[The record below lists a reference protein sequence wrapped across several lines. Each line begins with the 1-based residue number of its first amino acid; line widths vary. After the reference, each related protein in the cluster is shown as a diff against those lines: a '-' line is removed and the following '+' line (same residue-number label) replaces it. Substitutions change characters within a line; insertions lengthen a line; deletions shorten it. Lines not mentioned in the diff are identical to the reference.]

1 MFYDL
6 LYSNESTN
14 LEFSEDGGSKSKGN
28 KDEAEFIVKLVASV
42 IEILAKDGVRDNNFD
57 RAYDKIGIITP
68 YK

>member
-6 LYSNESTN
+6 LYSNESAN

-28 KDEAEFIVKLVASV
+28 KDEAEFIAKLVASV
-42 IEILAKDGVRDNNFD
+42 IEILDKDGVQINNFD
-57 RAYDKIGIITP
+57 WAYDQIGIITP